1 MKRLSAVIGIA
12 AVAGLALLLNG
23 AAAGDAAR
31 ERILRHRN
39 LGKAF
44 YENSTTQLMAVDEF
58 KKALDLAPDSARE
71 RINYGLALLRAG
83 KTEAGTAELE
93 KAQKQDPS
101 IPHTWFNLGIVFKK
115 DSQYEKA
122 IAQFEGMLK
131 LVPNEPV
138 THYNL
143 GFLYKVGGKQ
153 DLALK
158 HFETAAKLN
167 PNLAGPHFQLFNA
180 YRTVGRAEEAAR
192 EQTIFQDIKKKTA
205 GAAIPEDLEWSF
217 YAEIYET
224 IDPALAKDDQP
235 GPPAKFAATALAKGV
250 DAATAG
256 ALVLDADNDGKP
268 DLLVW
273 SSKGAHLFKGGAAPA
288 IDLGIKDAVS
298 ISAGDYNND
307 GFADLA
313 VITTSGASLW
323 LNQKGAFVKQ
333 DVKLPAGKFARAV
346 WIDYDHDYDL
356 DLVLL
361 GETSALLRN
370 NGAAGF
376 SDETATFPFVKG
388 KALAAVHFDLI
399 PDTDGFDLVVSFAD
413 RPGVLYRDK
422 MMGKF
427 EAVDLPQVA
436 AGTTSL
442 ASADLDNDST
452 TDLGVAGPSGAAVI
466 FNRDGKFDAPKP
478 LAAGAAAVSFLDV
491 ENRGIFD
498 IAAAGALFRNQGTGK
513 FADAKAAPL
522 SGAALYVTADFDGD
536 GRADLAAV
544 KLDGSVEML
553 RNQTETKNNWI
564 RANLLGVKN
573 LKLAYGADVE
583 IKSGPRYQKQ
593 TYRGMPLI
601 FGLGPY
607 NTLETVR
614 ITWANGMVQNELKQ
628 TTGKTVTFK
637 EAPRLSGSC
646 PMIFTWN
653 GNEWE
658 FVTDVLGVAPL
669 GASSG
674 DGKYFP
680 LDHDEYIQIPRGA
693 ITAVNGHY
701 EVRITEELRE
711 VSYLDQVKLIAVDH
725 PASAEIYTN
734 DKFQSPPF
742 PEYRLFGVEKRI
754 YPARALDHK
763 GRNVLPA
770 LTRRDRVYP
779 DQFAR
784 DFNGVAELHH
794 LDLDFGAAVA
804 SRDRKGADVLIL
816 NGWVDWADGSSFLA
830 ASQEKPGG
838 LVMPYLQV
846 KDAAGKWRTVIED
859 TGIPAGKPKTIAV
872 DLSGKWLSASREVRI
887 VTSLCVY
894 WDEIF
899 LSENTAAPRVVET
912 ALAPARADLHFRGFS
927 QPVLH
932 PERKQPESFL
942 YGRVTPTSQWN
953 PTPGMYTRYGD
964 VLPLMQSIDDRM
976 VIMGA
981 GDELTLH
988 FDARRLPALPAGWSR
1003 DFLLFVDG
1011 WAKDGDANTAWSK
1024 TVEPLPFHGM
1034 SGYPYPANEHY
1045 PDSPEHRRYRE
1056 QYNTRPALRLLRPL
1070 TD

>member
-1 MKRLSAVIGIA
+1 
-12 AVAGLALLLNG
+12 
-23 AAAGDAAR
+23 
-31 ERILRHRN
+31 
-39 LGKAF
+39 
-44 YENSTTQLMAVDEF
+44 MAVDEF

-115 DSQYEKA
+115 DSQYDKA

-131 LVPNEPV
+131 LVPDEPI

-158 HFETAAKLN
+158 HFETASKLN

-180 YRTVGRAEEAAR
+180 YRTVGRAEDSAR

-224 IDPALAKDDQP
+224 IDPSLSTDDQP
-235 GPPAKFAATALAKGV
+235 GPPAKFAVSRLAQGV
-250 DAATAG
+250 DSATAG
-256 ALVLDADNDGKP
+256 AIVLDADNDGKP

-273 SSKGAHLFKGGAAPA
+273 SAKGVQLFKGGAAPA
-288 IDLGIKDAVS
+288 VDAGLGNLKDVVS
-298 ISAGDYNND
+298 MAAGDYNND

-313 VITTSGASLW
+313 VLTSTGASLW
-323 LNQKGAFVKQ
+323 LNQKGAFAKQ
-333 DVKLPAGKFARAV
+333 DSKLPSGKFAKSV
-346 WIDYDHDYDL
+346 WLDYDHDYDL
-356 DLVLL
+356 DLILL
-361 GETSALLRN
+361 GESSALYRN

-376 SDETATFPFVKG
+376 SDETAAFPFVKG
-388 KALAAVHFDLI
+388 KVLDAVHFDLI
-399 PDTDGFDLVVSFAD
+399 PDTDGFDLVVSYAD

-422 MMGKF
+422 LMAKF

-436 AGTTSL
+436 AGTRAL
-442 ASADLDNDST
+442 AASDLDNDSA
-452 TDLGVAGPSGAAVI
+452 TDLVTAGPSGAAVVL
-466 FNRDGKFDAPKP
+466 NRMGKFDAPKS
-478 LAAGAAAVSFLDV
+478 LASGAGTMALLDL
-491 ENRGIFD
+491 ENRGLFD
-498 IAAAGALFRNQGTGK
+498 VAAAGTLFRNQGAGK
-513 FADAKAAPL
+513 LADAKAATL
-522 SGAALYVTADFDGD
+522 AGAMLYASADFDGD
-536 GRADLAAV
+536 GRVDLAV
-544 KLDGSVEML
+544 VRQDGSVELL
-553 RNQTETKNNWI
+553 RNQTETKNNWL

-583 IKSGPRYQKQ
+583 IKSGPRFQKQ
-593 TYRGMPLI
+593 TYRGLPLT

-607 NTLETVR
+607 NTLDTVR

-628 TTGKTVTFK
+628 TTGKLVTFK

-653 GNEWE
+653 GKKWE
-658 FVTDVLGVAPL
+658 FITDVLGVAPL
-669 GASSG
+669 GASAG
-674 DGKYFP
+674 DGQYFP

-711 VSYLDQVKLIAVDH
+711 VAYLDQIKLIAVDH
-725 PASAEIYTN
+725 PASSEIFTN
-734 DKFQSPPF
+734 DKFKSPPF
-742 PEYRLFGVEKRI
+742 PEYRLFGVDKRI
-754 YPARALDHK
+754 YPARARDHQ
-763 GRNVLPA
+763 GRDVLSELA
-770 LTRRDRVYP
+770 RRDRAYP
-779 DQFAR
+779 DRFAR

-794 LDLDFGAAVA
+794 LDLDFGKSAPDGRA
-804 SRDRKGADVLIL
+804 VLIL
-816 NGWVDWADGSSFLA
+816 NGWVDWADSSSFLA
-830 ASQEKPGG
+830 ASQAKPGG

-846 KDAAGKWRTVIED
+846 KDAAGKWRTVVD
-859 TGIPAGKPKTIAV
+859 DMGIPAGKPKTISV
-872 DLSGKWLSASREVRI
+872 DLTGKFLSASREVRI

-899 LSENTAAPRVVET
+899 LGENTAAPRTVQT
-912 ALAPARADLHFRGFS
+912 ALAVARADLHFRGFS
-927 QPVLH
+927 EPVIH

-953 PTPGMYTRYGD
+953 PTSGMYTRYGD
-964 VLPLMQSIDDRM
+964 VQPLLNKIDDQM
-976 VIMGA
+976 VIMGS
-981 GDELTLH
+981 GDELTLQ
-988 FDARRLPALPAGWSR
+988 FDAKQLPALPAGWSR

-1034 SGYPYPANEHY
+1034 SGYPYPAQERY
-1045 PDSPEHRRYRE
+1045 PDGVEHRRYRE